1 MLYHVQIVARD
12 IQVTADDSDEA
23 ERFAKDDVREFY
35 ADWSYL
41 VDEVRPALPGEERTT
56 DEDDLDLEVEQV
68 EFDDEQSL
76 YTFDATLSLVVDTI
90 SPETAGDAAKFFYK
104 LWKYGVVNFDR
115 EVGPAAIAKIMELGE
130 KQDAGAAEA
139 EAMVSHAYNALVD
152 IPSTYPGY
160 EALERILA
168 CEKRWQDYDDEDAG
182 KILSIAVQFGP
193 EQPATAPAPR

>member
-41 VDEVRPALPGEERTT
+41 VDEVRPALPEEEQTT

-68 EFDDEQSL
+68 DFDEEQSL
-76 YTFDATLSLVVDTI
+76 YTFDATLSLVVDTV

-115 EVGPAAIAKIMELGE
+115 EVGPAAIAKIVELGE
-130 KQDAGAAEA
+130 KPAAGAA
-139 EAMVSHAYNALVD
+139 EAMVSHAYNAIVE

-193 EQPATAPAPR
+193 EQSAAPAPR